1 MNLEKPTV
9 LLTAPTGVAAINID
23 GTTQNTGDV
32 LPAMSDQKKTQMRL
46 SLCELK
52 LIIIDEMSMVG
63 YTTLLHIHQQ
73 LKEIFDTNNSQLF
86 AGISIIALGDL
97 YQLPPI
103 HRKLVFGNYA
113 NDAFNLCH
121 PWHAF
126 EMIELTEIMRQ

>member
-1 MNLEKPTV
+1 MNPEKPTV
-9 LLTAPTGVAAINID
+9 LLAAPTGVAAINID
-23 GTTQNTGDV
+23 GKTINTALALPKNTGEV
-32 LPAMSDQKKTQMRL
+32 LPTMSDQKKTEMRL

-52 LIIIDEMSMVG
+52 LIIIDEISMVG
-63 YTTLLHIHQQ
+63 NTTLLHIHQR

-103 HRKLVFGNYA
+103 QRKLVFDYYA

-121 PWHAF
+121 P
-126 EMIELTEIMRQ
+126 